1 MNDDICEE
9 SFGLSLETR
18 ARLVTCLFTT
28 NRESLSR
35 EFDGATGVRNGIQG
49 SENFRSNE
57 QVPWDNPLTT
67 GIYFGRF

>member
-1 MNDDICEE
+1 MDDNICEE
-9 SFGLSLETR
+9 IGFSLEMR
-18 ARLVTCLFTT
+18 ARLVTCLFTA

-49 SENFRSNE
+49 SRNFRSNE